1 MQIIEKN
8 EGQKLAYSVR
18 GTKLELGDGDIVLNL
33 AKFERDTAVHIDIV
47 SDEYDCLAT
56 SIGGSTEGKRYAAEV
71 DIPAR
76 EYVEISNPDAVPAAE
91 SGENGEGMSS
101 APSTISEPVPF
112 DMNRCTLT
120 LWAMT

>member
-71 DIPAR
+71 DIPER
-76 EYVEISNPDAVPAAE
+76 EYVEIQNPDAVPAAE
-91 SGENGEGMSS
+91 TGEGMSS

-112 DMNRCTLT
+112 DMTRCTLT